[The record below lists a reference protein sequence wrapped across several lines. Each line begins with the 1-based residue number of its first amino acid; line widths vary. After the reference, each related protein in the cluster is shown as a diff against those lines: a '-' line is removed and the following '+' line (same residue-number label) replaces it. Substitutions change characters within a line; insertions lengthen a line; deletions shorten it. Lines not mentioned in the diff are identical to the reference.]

1 MENPRNLGP
10 RRAAAAHR
18 RGSGFHALVLTKR
31 LTKPPKDDNLGL
43 RECSLRARLISP
55 KACIMTT
62 IVKVGE
68 AKAHL
73 SDILA
78 RVEAGEEIIIAR
90 GDVPIAKLTRIEK
103 ANDLAA
109 VLAEARAARAR
120 AKSVTRE
127 EILAW
132 KREGPGGSDCRGRR
146 LDRRR
151 LAPPRGGQRRGRGGH
166 YGVVGSSARPVTVLA

>member
-1 MENPRNLGP
+1 M
-10 RRAAAAHR
+10 A
-18 RGSGFHALVLTKR
+18 
-31 LTKPPKDDNLGL
+31 
-43 RECSLRARLISP
+43 
-55 KACIMTT
+55 T

-68 AKAHL
+68 AKTYL

-90 GDVPIAKLTRIEK
+90 GDVPIAKLIRIEK

-109 VLAEARAARAR
+109 VLTEARAARVR

-132 KREGPGGSDCRGRR
+132 KREGARG
-146 LDRRR
+146 
-151 LAPPRGGQRRGRGGH
+151 
-166 YGVVGSSARPVTVLA
+166 V